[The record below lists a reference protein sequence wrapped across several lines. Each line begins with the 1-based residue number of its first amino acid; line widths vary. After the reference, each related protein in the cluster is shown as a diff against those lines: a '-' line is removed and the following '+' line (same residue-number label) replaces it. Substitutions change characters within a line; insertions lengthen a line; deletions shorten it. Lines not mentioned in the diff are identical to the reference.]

1 MKILLTGGTG
11 FIGSAVLRQLR
22 ERGHEVVAAV
32 RNDTAAQKVQEAGAT
47 ALVGDVTD
55 RSWFADQLRE
65 VDGAIHTAA
74 PAEDAA
80 AFDDAVIDAVVEAFG
95 GTAKPYVH
103 TGGIWTYGSN
113 DAITEDSPTVA
124 PALTAWRGER
134 EDRVLGSDV
143 VASLVQPGI
152 VFGHGQGIPAIL
164 AGGDRDESGALQ
176 VIGDG
181 TQHWTTIHVDDL
193 AELYVAVLEHAP
205 GGERYLGVSGDNP
218 TVRELGE
225 AVAGSVAPTTVEQVH
240 ERLGEGFGDALLLD
254 QQASGA
260 KARDAFGWTP
270 SRPSLVEE
278 LRGGYSA

>member
-11 FIGSAVLRQLR
+11 FIGSAVLQQLQD
-22 ERGHEVVAAV
+22 RGHDVVAVV
-32 RNDTAAQKVQEAGAT
+32 RSDASARTVQDAGAT
-47 ALVGDVTD
+47 AVVGDVTD
-55 RSWFADQLRE
+55 RAWFTDQLRE

-74 PAEDAA
+74 PADGAA
-80 AFDDAVIDAVVEAFG
+80 AFDDAVVDAVVEAFS

-113 DAITEDSPTVA
+113 DAITEDSPTDA
-124 PALTAWRGER
+124 PALTAWRSER
-134 EDRVLGSDV
+134 ENRVLGSDV

-152 VFGHGQGIPAIL
+152 VHGHGQGIPAIL
-164 AGGDRDESGALQ
+164 AGGDRDESGALL
-176 VIGDG
+176 VVGDG
-181 TQHWTTIHVDDL
+181 SQHWTTIHVDDL
-193 AELYVAVLEHAP
+193 AELYVAVLEQAP

-225 AVAGSVAPTTVEQVH
+225 AVAGSVAPTTVDQVH

-254 QQASGA
+254 QQASGD
-260 KARDAFGWTP
+260 KAREAFDWKP

>member
-11 FIGSAVLRQLR
+11 FIGSAVLRQLQD
-22 ERGHEVVAAV
+22 RGHDVVAAV
-32 RNDTAAQKVQEAGAT
+32 RSDASARTAQDAGAT
-47 ALVGDVTD
+47 AVVGDVTD
-55 RSWFADQLRE
+55 RAWFTDQLRE

-74 PAEDAA
+74 PADGAA
-80 AFDDAVIDAVVEAFG
+80 AFDDAVVDAVVEAFS

-113 DAITEDSPTVA
+113 DAITEDSPTDA
-124 PALTAWRGER
+124 PALTAWRSER
-134 EDRVLGSDV
+134 ENRVLGSDV

-152 VFGHGQGIPAIL
+152 VHGHGQGIPTIL
-164 AGGDRDESGALQ
+164 AGGDRDESGALL
-176 VIGDG
+176 VVGDG
-181 TQHWTTIHVDDL
+181 SQHWTTIHVDDL
-193 AELYVAVLEHAP
+193 AELYVAVLEQAP

-225 AVAGSVAPTTVEQVH
+225 AVAGSVAPTTVDQVH

-254 QQASGA
+254 QQASGD
-260 KARDAFGWTP
+260 KAREAFDWKP